1 MDVNDNNNVSLDTL
15 LNEAAGNT
23 AQNTPPADAAP
34 STETTEQTP
43 ATDDNTNTNDNANDN
58 TDSNTSTNTDD
69 NTQSQQPSTDDK
81 QNEKKNPMKEVRD
94 KLNAEQKAREKV
106 EKAMQ
111 RYTEGSYKFSIRD
124 FKTEDGKVDYD
135 AFIKAMDDEDTKVK
149 AESRGVTPEVQAEID
164 RIEKEKIELQ
174 KERLKVSMDRA
185 ISNLQ
190 IDMNLDKT
198 AVNKF
203 FADALA
209 VQKNPYQWLAQGG
222 ALPDLYYL
230 IYRETLTKAAIDKAV
245 ADAKASWEKLN
256 NVKAP
261 TTNPAATATDSGG
274 NNGISMEDLLNEA
287 ANKKK

>member
-1 MDVNDNNNVSLDTL
+1 MEDNLSLNAL

-23 AQNTPPADAAP
+23 TTPPA
-34 STETTEQTP
+34 EGGEQTPPTDDNQTPPTEGGEQTPPAEGGEQTPP
-43 ATDDNTNTNDNANDN
+43 ATDDNNQTPPA
-58 TDSNTSTNTDD
+58 
-69 NTQSQQPSTDDK
+69 DDK
-81 QNEKKNPMKEVRD
+81 PNDTKKNPMKEVRD

-111 RYTEGSYKFSIRD
+111 RYMEGTYKFSVRD

-149 AESRGVTPEVQAEID
+149 AEARGITPEVQAEID

-245 ADAKASWEKLN
+245 ADAKEAWEKAN

-261 TTNPAATATDSGG
+261 TSNPAATNINNSN
-274 NNGISMEDLLNEA
+274 NNGISMDDLLNEA
-287 ANKKK
+287 AKIK